1 MRDGARHA
9 PQHAPWHAALSFS
22 FMLKLWVLL
31 DFIGRYWT
39 LLVFNCRNAKRH
51 EKKDTS
57 SERSCLF
64 FCLSL
69 FVLAL
74 FKNLVAFFE
83 NVLEWRCFFI

>member
-1 MRDGARHA
+1 MLARDGVRD
-9 PQHAPWHAALSFS
+9 APWHATLSFS
-22 FMLKLWVLL
+22 FMLKLGALL
-31 DFIGRYWT
+31 DFIGLYWD
-39 LLVFNCRNAKRH
+39 LLGFSCRNAKRH

-57 SERSCLF
+57 SECSCLF